1 MNITPETKLGALLK
15 EHPQLIE
22 FLPTLSPAY
31 ESIKNPVLRRTMLG
45 RATLG
50 MVAERGGLEVAA
62 LIEAIEAE
70 ISRKETS
77 DDRMEILKG
86 IIRDLHAGVDME
98 VLRTRFAELV
108 KDVSPT
114 EISRLEQSLIDEG
127 LPEEEVKRL
136 CDVHVEV
143 FRHSLDQ
150 QESPR
155 PPSGHPVHNLMAEN
169 RATENILGEI
179 EAVLT
184 ECAHDAEKI
193 RAHSKELGRLLEKL
207 SEIEKHYVKK
217 ENQLFPRLEER
228 GVSGP
233 SRVMWAIHDDIRKVL
248 KLSREQVAEGNP
260 RAALTLEELIVTIR
274 DMIYKEEQI
283 LYPMSMETLTY
294 GDWLKVKEGE
304 EEIGFAWISPLFDW
318 PPEGDVAE
326 TPEALV
332 EIAPSG
338 KLEMEYGSLSL
349 EQVNLVLSHLPV
361 EITFVGEDDRV
372 AFFTLGRDKIFA
384 RSPGIIGREVQ
395 KCHPPASVHIVKKI
409 LDEFKSGSKDKADFW
424 IQRAGKF
431 ILIRYY
437 AVRDAQGNYM
447 GTMEVTQDVT
457 EIRGLEG
464 DQRLLDWEN

>member
-1 MNITPETKLGALLK
+1 MNITPETNLGDLLK
-15 EHPQLIE
+15 EHPYLIE
-22 FLPTLSPAY
+22 FLPTLSPEY
-31 ESIKNPVLRRTMLG
+31 ENLKNPVLRRTMLG
-45 RATLG
+45 KATMA
-50 MVAERGGLEVAA
+50 MVADRGGIEVTA
-62 LIEAIEAE
+62 LIEAIQAE
-70 ISRKETS
+70 ISRKEKS

-98 VLRTRFAELV
+98 ILRERFAELV
-108 KDVSPT
+108 EDVSPT

-179 EAVLT
+179 EAILE

-193 RAHSKELGRLLEKL
+193 RAHSEELGGLIEKL
-207 SEIEKHYVKK
+207 SEIEKHYIRK

-233 SRVMWAIHDDIRKVL
+233 SQVMWAIHDDIRKVL
-248 KLSREQVAEGNP
+248 KLSREQVAEGAP

-318 PPEGDVAE
+318 PPEGEVAE
-326 TPEALV
+326 APEAQV
-332 EIAPSG
+332 EAPPSG
-338 KLEMEYGSLSL
+338 KLEMEFGSLSL

-361 EITFVGEDDRV
+361 EITFVGDDDRV

-395 KCHPPASVHIVKKI
+395 RCHPPASVHVVEKI
-409 LDEFKSGSKDKADFW
+409 LAEFKSGSKDKAEFW

-437 AVRDAQGNYM
+437 AVRDAQGNYK
-447 GTMEVTQDVT
+447 GTMEVTQDAT
-457 EIRGLEG
+457 EIRGFEG
-464 DQRLLDWEN
+464 EQRLLDWEN

>member
-31 ESIKNPVLRRTMLG
+31 ENLKNPVLRRTMLG
-45 RATLG
+45 RANLG
-50 MVAERGGLEVAA
+50 MIAERGGFEVAA

-77 DDRMEILKG
+77 DDRIEVLKG

-98 VLRTRFAELV
+98 ILRTRFAKLV

-169 RATENILGEI
+169 RATENILSEI
-179 EAVLT
+179 EAILK
-184 ECAHDAEKI
+184 ESAHDAEKI

-207 SEIEKHYVKK
+207 SEIEKHYIKK

-248 KLSREQVAEGNP
+248 KLSREQVAEGDP

-318 PPEGDVAE
+318 PPEGEVAE
-326 TPEALV
+326 TPEA
-332 EIAPSG
+332 
-338 KLEMEYGSLSL
+338 
-349 EQVNLVLSHLPV
+349 
-361 EITFVGEDDRV
+361 R
-372 AFFTLGRDKIFA
+372 A
-384 RSPGIIGREVQ
+384 RSN
-395 KCHPPASVHIVKKI
+395 S
-409 LDEFKSGSKDKADFW
+409 F
-424 IQRAGKF
+424 
-431 ILIRYY
+431 
-437 AVRDAQGNYM
+437 M
-447 GTMEVTQDVT
+447 
-457 EIRGLEG
+457 
-464 DQRLLDWEN
+464 

>member
-1 MNITPETKLGALLK
+1 MNITPETNLGALLE
-15 EHPQLIE
+15 EHPYLIE

-31 ESIKNPVLRRTMLG
+31 ENLKNPVLRRTMLG
-45 RATLG
+45 KATLG
-50 MVAERGGLEVAA
+50 MVADRGGIEVTA
-62 LIEAIEAE
+62 LIEAIQAE

-98 VLRTRFAELV
+98 ILRERFAELV
-108 KDVSPT
+108 EDVSPT

-169 RATENILGEI
+169 RATENLLAEI
-179 EAVLT
+179 EAILE

-193 RAHSKELGRLLEKL
+193 RVNSKELGGLIEKL
-207 SEIEKHYVKK
+207 SEIEKHYIRK

-233 SRVMWAIHDDIRKVL
+233 SQVMWAIHDDIRKVL
-248 KLSREQVAEGNP
+248 KLSREQVAEGDP

-294 GDWLKVKEGE
+294 SDWLKVKEGE

-318 PPEGDVAE
+318 PPEGEVADA
-326 TPEALV
+326 PEEQV
-332 EIAPSG
+332 EAAPTG
-338 KLEMEYGSLSL
+338 KLEMEFGSLSL

-361 EITFVGEDDRV
+361 EITFVGDDDRV

-395 KCHPPASVHIVKKI
+395 RCHPPASVHIVEKI
-409 LDEFKSGSKDKADFW
+409 LDEFKSGSKDKAEFW

-437 AVRDAQGNYM
+437 AVRDAQGNYK
-447 GTMEVTQDVT
+447 GTMEVTQDAT
-457 EIRGLEG
+457 EIRGFEG
-464 DQRLLDWEN
+464 EQRLLDWEN